1 MTAPV
6 ALAPPLS
13 LPRMILHLCRFDLR
27 RFRVLIA
34 VLVGVEVLRGIYVE
48 WSLHLAPLESPLS
61 FRVDVGEAGT
71 TLLDPFLALGFIVA
85 TAIIVQ
91 ADHPS
96 DDRAFWRSRPI
107 PGHTLA
113 LAKLALFAVLFVVVP
128 AAINTVRL
136 LAYGAPAA
144 SVFAAIVQLGWSASA
159 IVPIWA
165 LAILT
170 RTLPRFLLAGAGL
183 TIGVVLVMNL
193 IANLFVGGPGT
204 TGFGVEWAGETGHGW
219 AGDLAFTVGGL
230 YLLFAA

>member
-107 PGHTLA
+107 PGHALA

-159 IVPIWA
+159 IIPIWA

-170 RTLPRFLLAGAGL
+170 PYAAPLPSGRRRADDRPGRRDEPHRQPFRRRSRHDRLRRR
-183 TIGVVLVMNL
+183 
-193 IANLFVGGPGT
+193 VGG
-204 TGFGVEWAGETGHGW
+204 
-219 AGDLAFTVGGL
+219 
-230 YLLFAA
+230 